1 MDIEAAVRWE
11 VENGLWEN
19 LAVGGDDDQ
28 AGRELLEKADVVAE
42 ALRLVDGE
50 VALGGLGLDRRG
62 VGDELAAFGAV
73 GLGDHGDHID
83 AGCVVECGEG
93 GAGEVCCSHE
103 NNAQRLGHGSEVGLR
118 LQVSQNL
125 QRVPEY

>member
-1 MDIEAAVRWE
+1 VRRE
-11 VENGLWEN
+11 VEDALREN

-73 GLGDHGDHID
+73 GLGDDADHLD
-83 AGCVVECGEG
+83 AGCVIESG
-93 GAGEVCCSHE
+93 
-103 NNAQRLGHGSEVGLR
+103 
-118 LQVSQNL
+118 
-125 QRVPEY
+125 